1 MSTKDSETTTHLPG
15 SMGLARFISKAGY
28 GTRKQVEKKVSE
40 GHVNVD
46 GERITDPGF
55 SVTPDMMIS
64 IDGQLLVEH
73 DRHYI
78 AFNKPAGVVVSGH
91 YNRRDRTLAEFL
103 PHDILGLQPAG
114 RLDSSTSGLL
124 LISNDNSWNAVA
136 AGGNHLEKEFL
147 VTVSG
152 SVTDAEIGVLSTGM
166 IIPGLGAI
174 NPANAKIETQKT
186 MSTVIRI
193 SLDDGKVRPIRDLF
207 KALMHDVEQIHRV
220 KIGQIELGSLR
231 SGNYRHLKPEEIEA
245 IRG

>member
-1 MSTKDSETTTHLPG
+1 MSTQDSETTTHLPG
-15 SMGLARFISKAGY
+15 AMGLARFISKAGY
-28 GTRKQVEKKVSE
+28 GTRKQVEKKVCE

-46 GERITDPGF
+46 GEMVTDPGF
-55 SVTPDMMIS
+55 SVIPDMMIT
-64 IDGQLLVEH
+64 IDGKMLVAH

-78 AFNKPAGVVVSGH
+78 AFNKPAGVIVSGH

-124 LISNDNSWNAVA
+124 LISNDNAWNAVA
-136 AGGNHLEKEFL
+136 AGGNHLDKEFL

-152 SVTDAEIGVLSTGM
+152 SVSDAEIAVLNAGI

-174 NPANAKIETQKT
+174 NPADAKIETRKT

-207 KALMHDVEQIHRV
+207 KALLHDVELIHRV
-220 KIGQIELGSLR
+220 KVGPIELGSLR

-245 IRG
+245 VRG

>member
-1 MSTKDSETTTHLPG
+1 MSTNNSETNSHLPG

-28 GTRKQVEKKVSE
+28 GTRKQVEKKVRE
-40 GHVNVD
+40 GHVVVD
-46 GERITDPGF
+46 GERITNPGF
-55 SVTPDMMIS
+55 SVTPEMLIS
-64 IDGQLLVEH
+64 IDGVQLVEH

-91 YNRRDRTLAEFL
+91 YNRKDRTLAEFL

-124 LISNDNSWNAVA
+124 LISNDNSWNAIA

-152 SVTDAEIGVLSTGM
+152 SVTDTEIADLSAGM
-166 IIPGLGAI
+166 IIPGLGAT
-174 NPANAKIETQKT
+174 NPAETKIETRKT

-207 KALMHDVEQIHRV
+207 KALQHDVEQIHRV
-220 KIGQIELGSLR
+220 KIGPIELGSLR
-231 SGNYRHLKPEEIEA
+231 SGNYRNLKPEEIEA

>member
-1 MSTKDSETTTHLPG
+1 MSTQDSETTTHLPG

-28 GTRKQVEKKVSE
+28 GTRKQVENKVRE

-55 SVTPDMMIS
+55 SVTPDMMIT
-64 IDGQLLVEH
+64 IDGKLLVAH

-78 AFNKPAGVVVSGH
+78 AFNKPAGVIVSGH
-91 YNRRDRTLAEFL
+91 HNRRDRTLTEFL

-124 LISNDNSWNAVA
+124 LISNDNAWNAVA

-152 SVTDAEIGVLSTGM
+152 SVSDAEIAVLTAGM
-166 IIPGLGAI
+166 IIPGLGAVK
-174 NPANAKIETQKT
+174 PADAIIETRKT

-207 KALMHDVEQIHRV
+207 KALLHDVELIHRV
-220 KIGQIELGSLR
+220 KVGPIELGSLR
-231 SGNYRHLKPEEIEA
+231 SGNYRHLKSEEIEA